1 MTEWLFK
8 KIFKY
13 KMYYAHLN
21 SERGKRWKFKLSEKI
36 NNTVK
41 VQLFKNSPLMGLEV
55 WPSFSPQYLH
65 HHHHG
70 NHLFV
75 DHCTL
80 CIITIIVIVTMTSL
94 SFLYYIY

>member
-1 MTEWLFK
+1 
-8 KIFKY
+8 
-13 KMYYAHLN
+13 MYYAHLN
-21 SERGKRWKFKLSEKI
+21 SERGERWKFKLSEKI

-70 NHLFV
+70 SHLHFMYYHYNS
-75 DHCTL
+75 DSDYDIPKLFIL
-80 CIITIIVIVTMTSL
+80 CIL
-94 SFLYYIY
+94 K